1 MHKVQPNALPIFLEF
16 TDSNYSVDRLAE
28 VLESVYQIDENDK
41 RIWRLAQCG
50 EQSVHEILQHW
61 ILSNLTQLDEE
72 MASDLV
78 RFLCRRFEAL
88 CEKEEGTSWI
98 K

>member
-1 MHKVQPNALPIFLEF
+1 MHKVQPNVLPIFPEI
-16 TDSNYSVDRLAE
+16 TDSNYSVDRLAS

-41 RIWRLAQCG
+41 RIWRLAQYG

-61 ILSNLTQLDEE
+61 ILGNLTQLDEE

-78 RFLCRRFEAL
+78 RFLCRRFEAIS
-88 CEKEEGTSWI
+88 ESKEV
-98 K
+98 